1 MRDDGPAVNWY
12 RSCIHEKQRRA
23 SVLTIEVG
31 LDAQDKVDPGALA
44 ETMKCLDTA
53 IEVLEQAQAITQAAG
68 RPEDMAPSPAQRLM
82 EDLGH
87 SMAPLE
93 VAESLNSIASQGGD
107 ARQLRDDI
115 TPHLQDWRSL
125 SSDDALRFF
134 A

>member
-1 MRDDGPAVNWY
+1 MHDDGPAVKWY
-12 RSCIHEKQRRA
+12 RDCIHEKQRRA

-53 IEVLEQAQAITQAAG
+53 IEVLEQAQAIAQAASG
-68 RPEDMAPSPAQRLM
+68 TDDMAPSQPQQLM

-93 VAESLNSIASQGGD
+93 VAEPLNSIPAPGSD
-107 ARQLRDDI
+107 ATRVRDL
-115 TPHLQDWRSL
+115 TPHLQDLRSPAA
-125 SSDDALRFF
+125 DHALRFF
-134 A
+134 V